1 MQQTRRGRSAG
12 KGDPFA
18 RDIDCRTLFLGQV
31 LHLQHLAGSPYSDP
45 RPNPHDGV
53 ALPCGSLTLTEQ
65 LVHDGSNLFVF
76 EASDDSDDALIGAVI
91 LLISAAWPF

>member
-1 MQQTRRGRSAG
+1 
-12 KGDPFA
+12 
-18 RDIDCRTLFLGQV
+18 
-31 LHLQHLAGSPYSDP
+31 
-45 RPNPHDGV
+45 
-53 ALPCGSLTLTEQ
+53 LTEQ